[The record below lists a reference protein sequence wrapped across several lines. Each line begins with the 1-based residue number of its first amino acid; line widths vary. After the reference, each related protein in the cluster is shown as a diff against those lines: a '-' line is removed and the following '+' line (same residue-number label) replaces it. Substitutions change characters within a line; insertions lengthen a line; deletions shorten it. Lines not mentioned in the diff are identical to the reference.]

1 MTTCL
6 VFQFTIKRKV
16 GYIVVYGALMVKKKL
31 MNISTFMIQKIG
43 IFLEVGDRLRRGKSC
58 LWILLYGFS
67 EAVSAVW
74 NDQGGGAGNHSV
86 IFIKERLQK
95 QSDCWLMLSL
105 VLHTP
110 DKTSKQICLEQ

>member
-1 MTTCL
+1 
-6 VFQFTIKRKV
+6 
-16 GYIVVYGALMVKKKL
+16 MVKIKL

-43 IFLEVGDRLRRGKSC
+43 IFLEVGDRLRRGKSY